1 MIKHMNAVPIN
12 NVTIED
18 SFWAKRQQLVRET
31 VIPYQWEALN
41 DTIPGAEPSHTIE
54 NFRIAS
60 GELKADYYGMVFQ
73 DSDLAKWLEAVGY
86 ALSGKRDEKLE
97 AIADGVIDLL
107 ERAQQSDGYLN
118 TYFTVAKPGK
128 KWTNLRDDHE
138 LYCAG
143 HLIEAAVAYYEATG
157 KRKMVDIMSRYAD
170 HMVDV
175 FGKEPGQIRG
185 YDGHPEIE
193 LALVRLYRVTG
204 NTLYLELSR
213 FFVEERGQEP
223 YFFDIEESQRTEH
236 RVARRKADYFQA
248 HLPVREQKTAEG
260 HAVRALYLFSG
271 AVDLAVE
278 YNDRELLEVC
288 KELWRNV
295 TRKRMYITGGVGSN
309 ENWES
314 FTIDYDL
321 PNDRAYTETCA
332 SISLMFLA
340 SRLLQIEADREY
352 ADVMERVLYNGILS
366 GISLDGK
373 GYFYVNPLEV
383 WPAACDIRD
392 DLRSVARTRQAWFG
406 CACCP
411 PNIARLIASL
421 GQYIYSYNENDREW
435 FVHLYIGG
443 QAHQTIDGHQV
454 QLTQQS
460 NYPWDGNISFTVAME
475 QEQSAEFTL
484 ALRLPGWC
492 KEASLKVNGEAVELT
507 SITSKGYAKLKRVWA
522 SGDRIELVL
531 PMTVEKVRSNPKV
544 RENIGKLALQRGPIV
559 FCLEET
565 DNGDNLRD
573 IRVSGSGEFVVHHED
588 GLLDGIVFLRGN
600 AWRTDKAS
608 YDEDSLYSTVPYSST
623 PVQVKAIPYYA
634 WANREPGEMLVW
646 LHEDRG

>member
-1 MIKHMNAVPIN
+1 MIKHMNAIPIK
-12 NVTIED
+12 NVTIDD
-18 SFWAKRQQLVRET
+18 SFWAKRQKLVRET
-31 VIPYQWEALN
+31 VIPYQWDALN
-41 DTIPGAEPSHTIE
+41 DEILDSEPSHTVE
-54 NFRIAS
+54 NFRIAA
-60 GELKADYYGMVFQ
+60 GELKADYYGQVFQ

-86 ALSGKRDEKLE
+86 ALSVKRDEKLE

-107 ERAQQSDGYLN
+107 ERAQQDDGYLN

-157 KRKMVDIMSRYAD
+157 KRKIIDIMSRYAD

-175 FGKEPGQIRG
+175 FGTKPEQIRG

-193 LALVRLYRVTG
+193 LALVRLYHATG
-204 NTLYLELSR
+204 NNNYLELSR
-213 FFVEERGQEP
+213 YFVEERGQEP
-223 YFFDIEESQRTEH
+223 YFFDIEESGRTEH

-260 HAVRALYLFSG
+260 HSVRALYLFSG
-271 AVDLAVE
+271 ATDLAAE
-278 YNDRELLEVC
+278 YNDLELLDVC
-288 KELWRNV
+288 KELWKNV
-295 TRKRMYITGGVGSN
+295 TRKRMYVTGGVGSN
-309 ENWES
+309 EYWES
-314 FTIDYDL
+314 FTVDYDL

-332 SISLMFLA
+332 SISLMFWA
-340 SRLLQIEADREY
+340 SRMLQIEADREY
-352 ADVMERVLYNGILS
+352 SDVMERVLYNGILS

-373 GYFYVNPLEV
+373 SYFYVNPLEV
-383 WPAACDIRD
+383 WPSACDIRE

-421 GQYIYSYNENDREW
+421 GQYIYSYNERELEW

-443 QAHQTIDGHQV
+443 NAYQNIGGQQV

-460 NYPWDGNISFTVAME
+460 NYPWDEHITLTVSAE
-475 QEQSAEFTL
+475 QPAEFTI

-492 KEASLKVNGEAVELT
+492 KGAALKINGEAVNLAT
-507 SITSKGYAKLKRVWA
+507 YKGYAKIKQVWHN
-522 SGDRIELVL
+522 SDRIELVL

-544 RENIGKLALQRGPIV
+544 RENVGKLALQRGPIV
-559 FCLEET
+559 FCLEEA

-573 IRVSGSGEFVVHHED
+573 IRVSASSEFTVSYED
-588 GLLDGIVFLRGN
+588 GLLEGVVVLNGG
-600 AWRTDKAS
+600 ACRTDETS
-608 YDEDSLYSTVPYSST
+608 YDDNSLYTTVPFDST
-623 PVQVKAIPYYA
+623 NVQVKAIPYYA

-646 LHEDRG
+646 LHEHV